1 MRYFYLI
8 LGWTSF
14 ALGALGTFIPVL
26 PTTPFMLLAAWAFA
40 RSSKRFDQWLKST
53 KIYQYY
59 GADFEDGGGIPL
71 KKKVQIILIT
81 YTVMAISIYFV
92 PLKPVRLLIVAIG
105 IIFGLWLFLKMPT
118 KKE

>member
-1 MRYFYLI
+1 MRNFYLI

-71 KKKVQIILIT
+71 KKKAQIILIT

>member
-1 MRYFYLI
+1 MLRKLS
-8 LGWTSF
+8 WARTEPRVPNE
-14 ALGALGTFIPVL
+14 A
-26 PTTPFMLLAAWAFA
+26 PTIITGLFWN
-40 RSSKRFDQWLKST
+40 
-53 KIYQYY
+53 

-92 PLKPVRLLIVAIG
+92 PLKPVRLLIIVIG
-105 IIFGLWLFLKMPT
+105 IIFGLWLFFKMPT